1 MSAAPAPGDAVVT
14 KLVGFGRVLRGEGL
28 EVGPG
33 RLQDALRGLDAVDLA
48 DRTEVYHALRC
59 TLVSR
64 HDDIPAFDAAFADYW
79 EQVPRPPR
87 PRMVV
92 ESPVE
97 SPMVPAHRTGPPAE
111 ESADGDETP
120 PVAAVYSAAEI
131 LRQRDFAD
139 MTVDELRAVYQLL
152 LPLARAQPRRRSRRL
167 APAHAAGVL
176 DQRRTL
182 RGSMRTQGVPLDRA
196 WRRPKLVPRKLV
208 FLCDVSGSMEP
219 YARAMLLFLT
229 AMTAAGRR
237 VESFAFGTR
246 LTRLTT
252 ELKGRHP
259 QAALARS
266 ATVMQDWGGGTRIG
280 EALHAY
286 NRDYGRRAYTR
297 GAVVVIVSDGWE
309 RGDLDLLD
317 RELARLHRAAHLLV
331 WVNPLKGHAGF
342 EPLAGGMRTALAHTD
357 VFLEGHNVAAL
368 EGLAAV
374 LETVSDRA
382 GRAPG
387 RAPPTTTRGRSAQRP
402 RTAGAG
408 LGEAP

>member
-1 MSAAPAPGDAVVT
+1 MSRAPVPGDAVVA

-64 HDDIPAFDAAFADYW
+64 HDDIPAFDAAFADFW

-92 ESPVE
+92 ETPAE
-97 SPMVPAHRTGPPAE
+97 SRVVPAHQVGPPAE
-111 ESADGDETP
+111 ESQDGDETP

-139 MTVDELRAVYQLL
+139 MTVDELRAVYRLL
-152 LPLARAQPRRRSRRL
+152 APLARSQPRRRSRRL

-246 LTRLTT
+246 LTRLTP
-252 ELKGRHP
+252 ELSGRNP

-297 GAVVVIVSDGWE
+297 GAVVVVVSDGWE

-342 EPLAGGMRTALAHTD
+342 EPLAGGMRTALDHTD

-374 LETVSDRA
+374 LESVSDGA

-387 RAPPTTTRGRSAQRP
+387 RAPLTTTRARSALRP
-402 RTAGAG
+402 RTAAG
-408 LGEAP
+408 GPGEGP